1 MNDTKN
7 ARKTIVANPNFEAHD
22 CAPKAIKV
30 ANPSRTGVT
39 HIRPVFLREQT
50 TCSLSRS
57 LIAMSKKNK
66 ESKGGKQ
73 RAYALRCSPKQYFL
87 YTYKDAEEQSNI
99 VALWYLQ
106 VCFLEIKST
115 VWLSVIAYI
124 RIFEKSF

>member
-7 ARKTIVANPNFEAHD
+7 AIKTIVANPDFEAHD

-57 LIAMSKKNK
+57 LIAIGKKNK

-73 RAYALRCSPKQYFL
+73 KRATMHLDVRQNNTFSTL
-87 YTYKDAEEQSNI
+87 
-99 VALWYLQ
+99 
-106 VCFLEIKST
+106 IKTQRSRAT
-115 VWLSVIAYI
+115 
-124 RIFEKSF
+124 